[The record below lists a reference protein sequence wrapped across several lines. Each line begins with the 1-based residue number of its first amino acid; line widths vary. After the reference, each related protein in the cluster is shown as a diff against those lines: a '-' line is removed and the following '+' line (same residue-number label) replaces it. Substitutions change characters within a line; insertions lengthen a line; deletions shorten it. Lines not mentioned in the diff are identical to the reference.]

1 MTTIYDVA
9 EVAGVSIS
17 TVSHVLNRTRPVRE
31 ETRAR
36 VLAAMQSLEYRPSS
50 LARAMVRQKTRTI
63 GLIVPDNVN
72 PFFAELARGIENYGF
87 DAGYNVMLCNSD
99 QSAEKEV
106 AYLDMLIS
114 KRVDGVIYITSDV
127 AEERLAPL
135 RSQMIPVVT
144 CDRDYPGIHAVMV
157 QNYQGGYTA
166 AQHLIDLGHRRIA
179 CISGTF
185 STSHSQDRVF
195 GYRDALVE
203 NGLAYDPALVLIG
216 DWSLASGKSAAF
228 HFMRLPQPPTAIFA
242 CNDIMAIGAVSG
254 LRTLGLIVP
263 DDVSVVGF
271 DGISVC
277 AYLVPGLTT
286 VATPIRELGETMC
299 QMLVD
304 TIGGAL
310 DGTVLRRTLSGKLIV
325 RESTAPPRPV

>member
-31 ETRAR
+31 ETRTR
-36 VLAAMQSLEYRPSS
+36 VLAAMQKLEYRPSS

-87 DAGYNVMLCNSD
+87 DAGYSVMLCNSD

-114 KRVDGVIYITSDV
+114 KRVDGVIYMTSDA

-144 CDRDYPGIHAVMV
+144 FDRDFPGVHTVMLE
-157 QNYQGGYTA
+157 NHRGGFTA
-166 AQHLIDLGHRRIA
+166 TEHLINLGHRRIA
-179 CISGTF
+179 CVAGNY
-185 STSHSQDRVF
+185 STSHSQDRVS
-195 GYRDALVE
+195 GYRDALE
-203 NGLAYDPALVLIG
+203 QNGLVYDPALVLIG
-216 DWSLASGKSAAF
+216 DWSLASGKSAAL
-228 HFMRLPQPPTAIFA
+228 HFMRMAQPPTAIFA
-242 CNDIMAIGAVSG
+242 CNDIMAIGAISG
-254 LRTLGLIVP
+254 LHTLGLAVP
-263 DDVSVVGF
+263 DDISLVGF
-271 DGISVC
+271 DDISVS
-277 AYLVPGLTT
+277 AYTVPALTT
-286 VATPIRELGETMC
+286 VATPVRELGEMMC

-304 TIGGAL
+304 TIGGVI
-310 DGTVLRRTLSGKLIV
+310 DGTAIRRTLSGKLVV
-325 RESTAPPRPV
+325 RESTAPPHRR